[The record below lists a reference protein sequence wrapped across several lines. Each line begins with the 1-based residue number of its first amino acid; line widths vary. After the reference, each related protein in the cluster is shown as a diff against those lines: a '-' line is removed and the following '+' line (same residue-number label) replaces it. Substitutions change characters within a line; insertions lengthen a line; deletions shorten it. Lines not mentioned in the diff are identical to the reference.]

1 MTLSADVVVIGGGVN
16 GTSLAWHLAKKG
28 ASVILLEKGALASG
42 ASGKSGA
49 LVRMH
54 YTDRYDA
61 ALAWQSM
68 SYFKHWE
75 DVVGPGN
82 PNYTE
87 CGMIRIVHER
97 FSDRLRANI
106 GMLKEIG
113 INTDLITAAEVAA
126 IDPGCYTGDFDLAAW
141 EPESGYADP
150 VATTHG
156 FARAAAELG
165 VRVHEGV
172 AATAIETAGGKVT
185 GVTTPLGTIATGNA
199 VVAAGAWASAL
210 LSPLG
215 LEYGLRANRVQITIM
230 RRAADDQ
237 PTHPVIID
245 GLNNTWLRPEGD
257 YATLCGIG
265 RDQLD
270 VDPDLYAE
278 GVEQEYLIDSQRR
291 CAKRRPALA
300 RSFMRGGWGGI
311 ITMSPDGHAI
321 LGNLEPYAGL
331 YGILGDSG
339 TNFKTAPG
347 IGANMAALI
356 LDGASDSVD
365 LRPFRASRFA
375 EGEFFAG
382 EHEYGDSLLDVF
394 R

>member
-1 MTLSADVVVIGGGVN
+1 VSVTLLERA
-16 GTSLAWHLAKKG
+16 SLAA
-28 ASVILLEKGALASG
+28 G

-68 SYFKHWE
+68 PYFKHWG
-75 DVVGPGN
+75 DVVGPGD
-82 PNYTE
+82 PIYQET
-87 CGMIRIVHER
+87 GMVRIVPER
-97 FSDRLRANI
+97 FTDRLRANI
-106 GMLKEIG
+106 AMLKEIG
-113 INTDLITAAEVAA
+113 INTDLISADDLAA
-126 IDPGCYTGDFDLAAW
+126 IDPGCYTGDFAVAAW

-150 VATTHG
+150 VATTYG
-156 FARAAAELG
+156 FAQAARELG
-165 VRVHEGV
+165 ARIHEGV
-172 AATAIETAGGKVT
+172 EATAIETDGERVT
-185 GVTTPLGTIATGNA
+185 GVTTPLGTIATGA
-199 VVAAGAWASAL
+199 VVVAAGAWANAL
-210 LSPLG
+210 LGPLG
-215 LEYGLRANRVQITIM
+215 LDYGLRANRVQITIM
-230 RRAADDQ
+230 RRTADDQ

-245 GLNNTWLRPEGD
+245 GYNNTWLRPEGD
-257 YATLCGIG
+257 FSTLCGIG

-270 VDPDLYAE
+270 VDPDLYSE
-278 GVEQEYLIDSQRR
+278 GVEQEYLIDARRR
-291 CAKRRPALA
+291 CARRRPALA
-300 RSFMRGGWGGI
+300 NSFMRGGWGGI

-321 LGNLEPYAGL
+321 LGRLEPYAGL

-356 LDGASDSVD
+356 VDGAPDAVD
-365 LRPFRASRFA
+365 LRPFRATRFA
-375 EGEFFAG
+375 EGELFAG